1 MPLLWPGSCRP
12 PPMSLRSC
20 TPASPPTP
28 NTSWPRGSAGASVAW
43 CPSGSRGHWRT
54 PRSSWRASRL
64 RERCLVSILV
74 DVICCCVRWWYVH
87 CGRHREGIKVSL
99 VVLAV
104 SPGMLVGA
112 GMLVGVTRSAHGS
125 LVVIRVFW
133 IGSRK

>member
-1 MPLLWPGSCRP
+1 M
-12 PPMSLRSC
+12 
-20 TPASPPTP
+20 
-28 NTSWPRGSAGASVAW
+28 V
-43 CPSGSRGHWRT
+43 
-54 PRSSWRASRL
+54 
-64 RERCLVSILV
+64 
-74 DVICCCVRWWYVH
+74 VR

-104 SPGMLVGA
+104 SP